1 MKRSEI
7 VYKYG
12 GTQNKRRKRKFFK
25 LKGLVYLML
34 FGLMFAV
41 VAYFVFETMTKPYK
55 EQAATYDLTKI
66 DDVEVVSLI
75 LDRKGRE
82 IGRIFVENRD
92 KIGIKDV
99 PLNFINALVAGED
112 QRFFEHD
119 GVDRVGVVRAA
130 WLNWRAGR
138 QTQGASTLTQQ
149 LARNAFHLKE
159 EADERDQTGLERKAV
174 EAFLAL
180 RIEKA
185 YGKREILEFYLN
197 RIPFGSGYYG
207 LRSASLGY
215 FGKEPRDLSV
225 SECASLVGCIKNPAR
240 ISPLNDLEENKK
252 ARNQVLRRLAA
263 EDFIT
268 FEESERLQNDPVVL
282 DPKPIRRGTS
292 HLYERIA
299 SEVRSRL
306 GEDALTE
313 GGFKIYT
320 TIDKDVQQT
329 MEAGLVEQ
337 LAKAED
343 HEGFSHPRYE
353 DYRMKQREPKYLQGA
368 GLMIDNKSG
377 GVIAYVGGRD
387 FTHNQYD
394 FVESGSKPIGTAFFP
409 FIYTSAVENGMSL
422 MEMLIDRPMDNRA
435 VMVDG
440 REGILGEWGMERFDP
455 SYEGDVSMRRALNAS
470 KIAASVRLGKK
481 LGLGTV
487 VDTARKF
494 GLTFPQTKLL
504 ARMLVGTGSVSL
516 PSLVRAYAVYPN
528 LGEEPAPMHF
538 IKRVDDASGTLRY
551 QHRDVSKQKQVV
563 SRQTAYLMHSMLKSA
578 LRDGTGKEVTNAI
591 TQESSIAGKTGTT
604 YDFADNWFVGYS
616 SRVTCGMWMGFRSGS
631 RKAIYPGAFS
641 RETVL
646 PAWVAAMNSALKVF
660 DKATI
665 NIPENIVELDICT
678 KSGLKKTRHCQEY
691 YRDPFTGVE
700 SYKSTSMTE
709 LFVKGAEPTGYCE
722 VHGSLGELG
731 PADKL
736 SFGPTQGNPNTA
748 LAVPIQPKQP
758 LLLGDDPYGTEQPDF
773 VPRDQSGNER
783 GNSVTSL
790 DQMDKEDQKASISL
804 DRPKRVEI
812 HQD

>member
-665 NIPENIVELDICT
+665 NIPENIVELDVCT